1 MNLQDNSNVKKMNWN
16 ILDNKLIKEFSFK
29 NQTELAEFLLKV
41 AKLADEND
49 HHPDAEIY
57 QCSRLRLKLF
67 THTEN
72 GISDLDRK
80 LAKLI
85 DSL

>member
-16 ILDNKLIKEFSFK
+16 ILDNKLIKEISFK

-72 GISDLDRK
+72 GISELDRK

>member
-72 GISDLDRK
+72 GISELDRK

-85 DSL
+85 DLL

>member
-1 MNLQDNSNVKKMNWN
+1 MNWN
-16 ILDNKLIKEFSFK
+16 ILDNKLIKEISFK

-49 HHPDAEIY
+49 HHPDVEIY

-72 GISDLDRK
+72 GISELDRK

-85 DSL
+85 DLL